1 MSLEKLFLHK
11 KTVNVLLRIL
21 EAEEKSEK
29 IYPLQISNDVG
40 SPYSYISKILGDF
53 EKNALIESKLKG
65 RVRVIKLTEYG
76 RRIALMLRELREE
89 LKKDFL
95 ARRKLE
101 VLKNVLKDL
110 NGKDPFKILAPVIAE
125 LKILKKSTNDRE
137 VIEEIEKLEKKIEG
151 ILT

>member
-1 MSLEKLFLHK
+1 M
-11 KTVNVLLRIL
+11 
-21 EAEEKSEK
+21 
-29 IYPLQISNDVG
+29 
-40 SPYSYISKILGDF
+40 
-53 EKNALIESKLKG
+53 IESKLKG